1 VKLQYRTEGFQNKGK
16 PGAQS
21 RWKWAENA
29 GSGSRMNKP
38 MRTNCQDIETWQD
51 VPPLMQRHLTKARE
65 DKNQKELGE
74 FIVIWFDAHCL

>member
-1 VKLQYRTEGFQNKGK
+1 
-16 PGAQS
+16 
-21 RWKWAENA
+21 
-29 GSGSRMNKP
+29 MNKP